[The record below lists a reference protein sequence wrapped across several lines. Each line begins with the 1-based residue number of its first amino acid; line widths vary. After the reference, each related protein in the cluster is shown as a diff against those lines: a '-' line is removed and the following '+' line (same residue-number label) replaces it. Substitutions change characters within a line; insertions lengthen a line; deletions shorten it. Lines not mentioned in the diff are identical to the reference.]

1 MKQKINLN
9 KQVFSKTQY
18 PRVINTEFTQLTPTE
33 IEPVATQ
40 DVSVSEFFILYDKL
54 FFEIP
59 KTGNNSHETL
69 ITTSTDYVGYNLLTT
84 EIEAL
89 QQEISELRRQLL
101 EERNSALNTIA
112 DVLDEAGLNL
122 PELPEIPNIE
132 VPSEFSINTSG
143 LDADSLSESLT
154 PEEEQTRRER
164 RKERRAQRKEDRQKR
179 REGRREERRENREE
193 RREKIKSF
201 IDERRNK

>member
-1 MKQKINLN
+1 MKQKVNLN

-18 PRVINTEFTQLTPTE
+18 PRVVNTEFTQLTPTE
-33 IEPVATQ
+33 TEPVVVQ
-40 DVSVSEFFILYDKL
+40 DVSVDEFFVLYDKL

-89 QQEISELRRQLL
+89 QQEITELRKQLL
-101 EERNSALNTIA
+101 EERDSAINTIA
-112 DVLDEAGLNL
+112 DVLDETGLNL

-132 VPSEFSINTSG
+132 IPSEFSIN
-143 LDADSLSESLT
+143 LDTDSLAEGLT
-154 PEEEQTRRER
+154 PEEEQTRRE
-164 RKERRAQRKEDRQKR
+164 KRQA
-179 REGRREERRENREE
+179 RREERREKRKE
-193 RREKIKSF
+193 RREN
-201 IDERRNK
+201 RRNRRRNRRNN

>member
-1 MKQKINLN
+1 MKQKVNLN

-18 PRVINTEFTQLTPTE
+18 PRVVNTEFTQLIPTDT
-33 IEPVATQ
+33 EPVAVR
-40 DVSVSEFFILYDKL
+40 DVSVNEFFVLYDKL

-89 QQEISELRRQLL
+89 QQEITELRRQLFA
-101 EERNSALNTIA
+101 ERDSAINTIA
-112 DVLDEAGLNL
+112 DVLDETGLIL

-132 VPSEFSINTSG
+132 VPSEINVDINTS
-143 LDADSLSESLT
+143 SEQ
-154 PEEEQTRRER
+154 EQTKKER
-164 RKERRAQRKEDRQKR
+164 RKAKRAKRKEERQKSK
-179 REGRREERRENREE
+179 EERQRERDDNNDR
-193 RREKIKSF
+193 
-201 IDERRNK
+201 D

>member
-1 MKQKINLN
+1 MKQKVNLN

-18 PRVINTEFTQLTPTE
+18 PRVVNTEFTQLTPTNT
-33 IEPVATQ
+33 EPVAVQ
-40 DVSVSEFFILYDKL
+40 DVSVDEFFVLYDKL

-89 QQEISELRRQLL
+89 QQEITELRRQLL
-101 EERNSALNTIA
+101 EERSSAINTIA
-112 DVLDEAGLNL
+112 DVLDETGLNL

-132 VPSEFSINTSG
+132 VPTEFDVNFNNS
-143 LDADSLSESLT
+143 SLT
-154 PEEEQTRRER
+154 PEEEKTRKEKRQ
-164 RKERRAQRKEDRQKR
+164 ERRAKRKEERQKR
-179 REGRREERRENREE
+179 RE
-193 RREKIKSF
+193 
-201 IDERRNK
+201 ERRNN

>member
-1 MKQKINLN
+1 MKQKVNLN

-18 PRVINTEFTQLTPTE
+18 PRVVNTEFTQLTPTDT
-33 IEPVATQ
+33 EPIAVQ
-40 DVSVSEFFILYDKL
+40 DVSVDEFFVLYDKL

-89 QQEISELRRQLL
+89 QQEITELRRQLL
-101 EERNSALNTIA
+101 EERSSAINTIA
-112 DVLDEAGLNL
+112 DVLDETGLNL

-132 VPSEFSINTSG
+132 VPTEFDVNFN
-143 LDADSLSESLT
+143 DSSLT
-154 PEEEQTRRER
+154 PEEEKTRKEKRQ
-164 RKERRAQRKEDRQKR
+164 ERRAKRKEERQKR
-179 REGRREERRENREE
+179 RE
-193 RREKIKSF
+193 
-201 IDERRNK
+201 ERRNN

>member
-18 PRVINTEFTQLTPTE
+18 PRVVNTEFTQLTPTGT
-33 IEPVATQ
+33 EPVAVQ
-40 DVSVSEFFILYDKL
+40 DVSVDEFFVLYDKL

-89 QQEISELRRQLL
+89 QQEITELRRQLL
-101 EERNSALNTIA
+101 EERSSAINTIA
-112 DVLDEAGLNL
+112 DVLDETGLNL

-132 VPSEFSINTSG
+132 VPTEFDVNFNNS
-143 LDADSLSESLT
+143 SLT
-154 PEEEQTRRER
+154 PEEEKTRKEKRQ
-164 RKERRAQRKEDRQKR
+164 ERRAKRKEERQKR
-179 REGRREERRENREE
+179 RE
-193 RREKIKSF
+193 
-201 IDERRNK
+201 ERRNN

>member
-1 MKQKINLN
+1 MKQKVNLN

-18 PRVINTEFTQLTPTE
+18 PRVVNTEFTQLTPTDT
-33 IEPVATQ
+33 EPVAVQ
-40 DVSVSEFFILYDKL
+40 DVSVDEFFVLYDKL

-89 QQEISELRRQLL
+89 QQEITELRRQLL
-101 EERNSALNTIA
+101 EERSSAINTIA
-112 DVLDEAGLNL
+112 DVLDETGLNL

-132 VPSEFSINTSG
+132 VPTEFDVNFNS
-143 LDADSLSESLT
+143 DSLT
-154 PEEEQTRRER
+154 PEEEKTRKEKRQ
-164 RKERRAQRKEDRQKR
+164 ERRAKRKEERQKR
-179 REGRREERRENREE
+179 RE
-193 RREKIKSF
+193 
-201 IDERRNK
+201 ERRNN